1 MRKYA
6 NFRYNIVE
14 DDHDLIVPST
24 KTDRFCILLS
34 IVAMLV
40 LIAGIAFV
48 ASVAKA
54 EAQAYATQANQELCN
69 LMEFNGSTYHCEG

>member
-34 IVAMLV
+34 IVALLV

-69 LMEFNGSTYHCEG
+69 LMEFNGSTYKCEG

>member
-1 MRKYA
+1 MKTYA
-6 NFRYNIVE
+6 NHRFNLVE
-14 DDHDLIVPST
+14 DDEITAST
-24 KTDRFCILLS
+24 KTETFCVLLA
-34 IVAMLV
+34 IVALLV